1 MKLEDQIAALAEL
14 DGWTVKSR
22 QCPHSGSFQEHFWF
36 SPDDQITPKAACNTY
51 MFPSGNIVGHILGE
65 QVIKSLPPYLTSRDA
80 IVPVILKWCGSDL
93 SKWQKLS
100 DKLFGWPDS
109 ETMYVTKAIRELL
122 NRTPDQ
128 LCAAVLLAAGKW
140 KEINYE

>member
-1 MKLEDQIAALAEL
+1 MKPKDQITALAEL
-14 DGWTVKSR
+14 DGWK
-22 QCPHSGSFQEHFWF
+22 QKLF
-36 SPDDQITPKAACNTY
+36 D
-51 MFPSGNIVGHILGE
+51 
-65 QVIKSLPPYLTSRDA
+65 PPYLTSRDA